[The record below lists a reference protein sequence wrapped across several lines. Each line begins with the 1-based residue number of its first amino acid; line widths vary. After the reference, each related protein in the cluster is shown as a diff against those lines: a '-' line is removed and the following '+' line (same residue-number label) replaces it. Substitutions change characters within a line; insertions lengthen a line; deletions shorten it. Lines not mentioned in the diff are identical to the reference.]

1 MSYSQRV
8 QGYQTKFS
16 EELERIKNLVGGVSM
31 RKSFSTVRL
40 LTGKLEPTAPKVA
53 AKERA
58 MKGAQAEEAGRPQT
72 LTKVPEKAK
81 PSPKAHPEYYSSQE
95 KMGNIRVTMETALVH
110 QLPGQ
115 PLPTATKTTHS
126 RKRTQKSPN
135 TLVITSAEHQ
145 SPSSKE
151 NDRFPSPTGKH
162 ESPVTVR
169 GSESQYPT
177 KPPRLSPSPTPS
189 ISPLLK
195 RRKEEKVVIP
205 TILVE
210 DETKTECDAGQ
221 MRTNEVK
228 SGAAEEQSGRLDEE
242 HLSPQACVME
252 LHGCASA
259 STKSVHFKEPPS
271 FQVGPCDQAV
281 IEGQDVVI
289 SVKVT
294 GQPKPLIY
302 WLKDKVPVKTA
313 GRFSMREMEDGA
325 NEIRII
331 SAQRSDSGLY
341 ACKLVNERGTKQEEC
356 SVEVKSEQ
364 SKVRVDGYVTNLSLY
379 MSRCTCLRL
388 RNMYLII
395 SCSTDAPE
403 NYPRDQRADG
413 GGRRVGHV

>member
-1 MSYSQRV
+1 MLRRELLDARKALRSVTDSTSGSRSKKHQD
-8 QGYQTKFS
+8 S
-16 EELERIKNLVGGVSM
+16 EATEDETTEPQMEPKGGLG
-31 RKSFSTVRL
+31 RHQDK
-40 LTGKLEPTAPKVA
+40 TARGGPLG
-53 AKERA
+53 EGDR
-58 MKGAQAEEAGRPQT
+58 M
-72 LTKVPEKAK
+72 
-81 PSPKAHPEYYSSQE
+81 
-95 KMGNIRVTMETALVH
+95 MENNPDASDRRGT
-110 QLPGQ
+110 LPGSYD
-115 PLPTATKTTHS
+115 PVVERELRTLGSRPAGPNMDPTNTS